1 MTAIGM
7 GLAFVAYA
15 GGLWGYCLI
24 RGYNVTPADLFK
36 ATWPGVQVS
45 ITPSPGHKL
54 GTITGPGQST
64 TNPSQL
70 LGPAGGT

>member
-7 GLAFVAYA
+7 GLAFLAYT
-15 GGLWGYCLI
+15 GGIWGYCLI

-36 ATWPGVQVS
+36 TTWPGVQVS

-54 GTITGPGQST
+54 GTIHGHQATN
-64 TNPSQL
+64 NPSQL
-70 LGPAGGT
+70 LGPAGGM

>member
-1 MTAIGM
+1 MVGIGM
-7 GLAFVAYA
+7 ALAFVSYSA
-15 GGLWGYCLI
+15 GIWGYCLV

-36 ATWPGVQVS
+36 TTWPGVQVS

-54 GTITGPGQST
+54 GTIQGSQST

-70 LGPAGGT
+70 LGPAGGV

>member
-7 GLAFVAYA
+7 GLAFLAYA
-15 GGLWGYCLI
+15 GGVWGYCLL
-24 RGYNVTPADLFK
+24 RGYNVTPADLFGS
-36 ATWPGVQVS
+36 TWPGLKVT

-54 GTITGPGQST
+54 GTIQGSQST